1 MKKKYLLGCDWGTSS
16 FRLWLFDM
24 VEQRVVGQLHTR
36 EGIANTHKLWE
47 SQEHKHRL
55 SQEQFF
61 RSELSRHTAALSG
74 KLSMDL
80 REVGVV
86 MSGMASSSIGM
97 QVIPYA
103 DLPFALDGS
112 GAVTRFIERDE
123 DFPHDI
129 VLVSGVRS
137 ENDVM
142 RGEETQVLGLI
153 YLLEKEGRCPEKS
166 VMLFPGTHCK
176 HVFINGGE
184 MASFQTFMTGE
195 IYSMLGHHSI
205 LRDSVDAVS
214 RVMKSV
220 ADIDAFRN
228 GVRASLNRSLLNAI
242 FSVRTNHLFDVLDK
256 HQNSFY
262 LSGLLIGSELQC
274 LQDDAALPIILCSSS
289 NLHDHY
295 THGLEELGLLHR
307 TTILSSD
314 MTEKA
319 TIAGQF
325 LLWSKT
331 TGG

>member
-1 MKKKYLLGCDWGTSS
+1 MKKKYLLGCDWGTST

-24 VEQRVVGQLHTR
+24 VEQRVLGQVHTR
-36 EGIANTHKLWE
+36 EGIASTHKLWE
-47 SQEHKHRL
+47 SQNSKELL

-61 RSELSRHTAALSG
+61 RRKLSRQILVLSA

-80 REVGVV
+80 RDVAVV
-86 MSGMASSSIGM
+86 ISGMASSSIGM

-103 DLPFALDGS
+103 DLPFAMDGS
-112 GAVTRFIERDE
+112 GAVTKYMEQDE
-123 DFPHDI
+123 DLPHDL

-137 ENDVM
+137 RNDVM

-153 YLLEKEGRCPEKS
+153 YLLEKQGSCPENS
-166 VMLFPGTHCK
+166 VILFPGTHCK
-176 HVFINGGE
+176 HIFINGRE
-184 MASFQTFMTGE
+184 MTSFQTFMTGE

-214 RVMKSV
+214 MAMKSD
-220 ADIDAFRN
+220 ADILAFRN
-228 GVRASLNRSLLNAI
+228 GIRASLNSSFLNAL
-242 FSVRTNHLFDVLDK
+242 FSVRTNHLFDILDK
-256 HQNSFY
+256 HQNAYY

-274 LQDDAALPIILCSSS
+274 LQDDVTLPIILCSGS
-289 NLHDHY
+289 NLHDYY
-295 THGLEELGLLHR
+295 TLGLEELGLLQR